1 MTDQDKSKRVVIVGG
16 GLAGLASAVELRGRG
31 VHVTLVESNTH
42 LGGKMNV
49 LTEQGYTFD
58 MGPTILTLP
67 EVLCGIIRRA
77 GRHVPDMIDLVRLD
91 PQWRCHFEDGITVD
105 LRENVEDMARELNA
119 KLPGTDAATG
129 WESLIQYSRRMNRLS
144 RNVFFY
150 KDVGGI
156 RDVMRQSPAMDKQ
169 VMTDAL
175 AMRLHSTV
183 ASTIQKHVREPHVRQ
198 IAEHFLQYV
207 GSSPFLAPA
216 ILTMIASAQTDQGC
230 WYAMGGTRR
239 VARTL
244 ETLADELG
252 VNLVTGVGVEQIL
265 TAGIKATGVRLA
277 DGRTIEADAVISNCD
292 VQRTM
297 RDLVAT
303 PAAKSEQRK
312 IARTHTPACSGV
324 VLYLG
329 LDRQYDHLAHHNFIF
344 SKNSHEE
351 FEDIYTKGIPA
362 RDPTLYVAA
371 PSRSDPDQA
380 PVGGEALYIL
390 IHTPYLRPGQDWNS
404 PGGMLEKYRP
414 VVMKKLAS
422 FGMEDIEKHIVVER
436 SLTPTGIE
444 QMYNAEGGAIYGL
457 ASHGRLAGGFKP
469 RNTSRVSGLFLAG
482 GSANPGPGVP
492 MALMSG
498 VTAAKSAAEF
508 LGLPKVDIDATSAQP
523 GADEVAQPHTALA

>member
-1 MTDQDKSKRVVIVGG
+1 
-16 GLAGLASAVELRGRG
+16 
-31 VHVTLVESNTH
+31 
-42 LGGKMNV
+42 
-49 LTEQGYTFD
+49 
-58 MGPTILTLP
+58 
-67 EVLCGIIRRA
+67 
-77 GRHVPDMIDLVRLD
+77 
-91 PQWRCHFEDGITVD
+91 
-105 LRENVEDMARELNA
+105 
-119 KLPGTDAATG
+119 
-129 WESLIQYSRRMNRLS
+129 
-144 RNVFFY
+144 
-150 KDVGGI
+150 
-156 RDVMRQSPAMDKQ
+156 
-169 VMTDAL
+169 
-175 AMRLHSTV
+175 
-183 ASTIQKHVREPHVRQ
+183 
-198 IAEHFLQYV
+198 
-207 GSSPFLAPA
+207 
-216 ILTMIASAQTDQGC
+216 
-230 WYAMGGTRR
+230 
-239 VARTL
+239 
-244 ETLADELG
+244 
-252 VNLVTGVGVEQIL
+252 
-265 TAGIKATGVRLA
+265 
-277 DGRTIEADAVISNCD
+277 
-292 VQRTM
+292 
-297 RDLVAT
+297 
-303 PAAKSEQRK
+303 
-312 IARTHTPACSGV
+312 THTPACSGV

-404 PGGMLEKYRP
+404 PVGMLEHYRP

-469 RNTSRVSGLFLAG
+469 RNTSKVSGLFLAG
-482 GSANPGPGVP
+482 GSANPGPGGP

-523 GADEVAQPHTALA
+523 GAEAVAQPHTALA